1 MIGVRTDSSDKKVCT
16 GLVATTRFRC
26 RIVVTRN
33 EKIMARKYLRIG
45 VTRPGGRHFNE
56 RAPLESSLI

>member
-33 EKIMARKYLRIG
+33 ERS
-45 VTRPGGRHFNE
+45 E
-56 RAPLESSLI
+56 RANLLG

>member
-1 MIGVRTDSSDKKVCT
+1 MIGVRTESSDKKVCT

-33 EKIMARKYLRIG
+33 DECSKRAKP
-45 VTRPGGRHFNE
+45 TGGRKGNE
-56 RAPLESSLI
+56 

>member
-1 MIGVRTDSSDKKVCT
+1 MIGVKTDSSDKKVCT

-33 EKIMARKYLRIG
+33 ERSKRA
-45 VTRPGGRHFNE
+45 GGRE
-56 RAPLESSLI
+56 E